1 MEDHALVRQGVLRLL
16 MEHWPSCSLLE
27 CTNAREARRLLAQ
40 RNWDFILLDQGLPD
54 AKGLDLVSL
63 VKKPN
68 RVLVIS
74 VDSTQEL
81 MHKAYDSGC
90 GGFISKSE
98 APTAFVDA
106 VQAVVAGDR
115 HFPKLNLAAPP
126 AKFSKREAEISQAL
140 LGGKPLNEI
149 AADLNITYGS
159 AQTYKKRVFGKLGV
173 TSLVEF
179 IKKAALLP

>member
-1 MEDHALVRQGVLRLL
+1 MEQ
-16 MEHWPSCSLLE
+16 WPSCSLLE
-27 CTNAREARRLLAQ
+27 CTNAQEAGRLLAQ

-63 VKKPN
+63 VKMPR

-81 MHKAYDSGC
+81 MHKAYQLGC
-90 GGFISKSE
+90 GGFISKSDPP
-98 APTAFVDA
+98 AIFLDA
-106 VQAVVAGDR
+106 VQAVVAGNR
-115 HFPKLNLAAPP
+115 HFPKLNLEAVP
-126 AKFSKREAEISQAL
+126 AKFSKREKEISVAL
-140 LGGKPLNEI
+140 LGGRPLNEI
-149 AADLNITYGS
+149 ATELNITYGS

-179 IKKAALLP
+179 LKKAALLP